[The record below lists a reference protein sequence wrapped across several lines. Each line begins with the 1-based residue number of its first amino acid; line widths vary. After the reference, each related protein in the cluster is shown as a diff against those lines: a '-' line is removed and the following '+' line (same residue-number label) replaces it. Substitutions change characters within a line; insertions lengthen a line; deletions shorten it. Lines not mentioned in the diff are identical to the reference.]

1 MGENNDEG
9 EDTERRSG
17 GVGNPYTSNTVSW
30 NKIITIKRNGYISRS
45 V

>member
-1 MGENNDEG
+1 MGENDDEG
-9 EDTERRSG
+9 EDTERRRE
-17 GVGNPYTSNTVSW
+17 VGNPYTSNTVSW